1 MIKLNIAILGT
12 RGVPA
17 MYGGFETCAE
27 EVSVE
32 LAKRGHKVS
41 VYGRKGNY
49 NDSLEYFKDVRLYHM
64 PRIKGKVTETF
75 SNTLFSMF
83 HAIFQNYD
91 IIYVMNAAN
100 SPLCIIPW
108 MLGKKVVINVDGLE
122 WRRKKWG
129 PVAKKYYQFA
139 EYLSTK
145 FSSRIISDSMGIKE
159 YYLERYKT
167 DSTFIAYG
175 AQIESSTNPDILK
188 EYNLEPEGYFFVA
201 SRLEPEN
208 NADITV
214 KAFEKVKTDKKLV
227 IAGGANYKSEYI
239 EKIRETKDDRI
250 IFLGPVYKDGH
261 IKELHCNCYAYVHGN
276 EVGGT
281 NPALL
286 KALGYGNTTLALN
299 VNFNS
304 EVVQGAGILYEK
316 NADDLAL
323 KMQQL
328 VDDEELTRSFRPK
341 AVNRI
346 LEAYTWEKISN
357 EYEDYFL
364 ELSGKQKGK
373 LELNLNTAT

>member
-1 MIKLNIAILGT
+1 MKIAILGT

-27 EVSVE
+27 EISVE
-32 LAKRGHKVS
+32 LVKRGHDVR

-49 NDSLEYFKDVRLYHM
+49 DDSLKEYKGVRLHHM

-75 SNTLFSMF
+75 SNTFFAMMHVLFRK
-83 HAIFQNYD
+83 AD
-91 IIYVMNAAN
+91 VIYVMNAAN
-100 SPLCIIPW
+100 APLCFFPW
-108 MLGKKVVINVDGLE
+108 ILGKKVVINVDGLE

-129 PVAKKYYQFA
+129 PLAKRYYKFA
-139 EYLSTK
+139 EWLSTK

-159 YYLERYKT
+159 YYQEKFKT

-175 AQIESSTNPDILK
+175 ANMESSERPEILE
-188 EYNLEPEGYFFVA
+188 EYDLQPGEYFFVA

-227 IAGGANYKSEYI
+227 IAGGANYKSDFIKELQGTSD
-239 EKIRETKDDRI
+239 ERI
-250 IFLGPVYKDGH
+250 QFLGPVYKDGH

-286 KALGYGNTTLALN
+286 KALGYGNSVLALN
-299 VNFNS
+299 VNFNA
-304 EVVQGAGILYEK
+304 EVVKDGGVLYDK
-316 NADDLAL
+316 NPEDLAV

-328 VDDEELTRSFRPK
+328 VDDPEFCISLRAK
-341 AVNRI
+341 AVDRI
-346 LEAYTWEKISN
+346 KQDYTWLKISD
-357 EYEDYFL
+357 EYEVFFTDL
-364 ELSGKQKGK
+364 INGKY
-373 LELNLNTAT
+373 